1 MFVVELI
8 ASAAWVLVAVQ
19 SESWSPSPGPPEVTE
34 LEVKIR
40 HRKPLELSAS
50 HVEDTSLQVYK
61 VIELAQ
67 DPKERISE
75 LTYDPA
81 KQKQHRKERW
91 KGIICRYIYMYIK

>member
-19 SESWSPSPGPPEVTE
+19 SESWSPGPPEVTE

-50 HVEDTSLQVYK
+50 HVEDTSLQV
-61 VIELAQ
+61 
-67 DPKERISE
+67 
-75 LTYDPA
+75 
-81 KQKQHRKERW
+81 
-91 KGIICRYIYMYIK
+91 

>member
-8 ASAAWVLVAVQ
+8 ASARAAGVWQ
-19 SESWSPSPGPPEVTE
+19 CNPSPPPELEVTE
-34 LEVKIR
+34 LEVKIH

-61 VIELAQ
+61 VNELAQ

-81 KQKQHRKERW
+81 RQKQPRKGRW
-91 KGIICRYIYMYIK
+91 KGIICRYTSIK

>member
-1 MFVVELI
+1 MAVVELI

-19 SESWSPSPGPPEVTE
+19 SESWSPGPPEVTE

-67 DPKERISE
+67 DLKERISE

-81 KQKQHRKERW
+81 KQKQHRKGRW